1 MKTARDLMTSPAECL
16 SSDETLV
23 TAARMLSKYDIGSMP
38 VVDGDEL
45 VGILTD
51 RDIVVQGVSKGLDLS
66 TATVGEI
73 ATSDV
78 VTVEPDAGADAVAK
92 LMSENQVRRLPVV
105 DRQRPAVRAVR
116 SNGSP
121 ANGPNPPARVC
132 EIKGAAEN

>member
-105 DRQRPAVRAVR
+105 E
-116 SNGSP
+116 NGSVIGVI
-121 ANGPNPPARVC
+121 AQADVARELSEDKTGEVVGD
-132 EIKGAAEN
+132 ISKS

>member
-51 RDIVVQGVSKGLDLS
+51 RDIVIQGVSKGLDLS

-105 DRQRPAVRAVR
+105 E
-116 SNGSP
+116 NGSVIGVI
-121 ANGPNPPARVC
+121 AQADVARELSEDKTGEVVGD
-132 EIKGAAEN
+132 ISKS